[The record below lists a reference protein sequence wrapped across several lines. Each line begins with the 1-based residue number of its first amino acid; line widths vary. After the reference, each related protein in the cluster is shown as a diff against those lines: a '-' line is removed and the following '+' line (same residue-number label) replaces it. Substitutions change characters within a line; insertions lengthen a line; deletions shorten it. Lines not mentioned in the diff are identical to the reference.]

1 MKIMVKTDDLSK
13 YHGKGGETKAVDGN
27 RPRAG
32 CASTGPINAGGEC
45 RVVVLYLGTRKLRN
59 IE

>member
-1 MKIMVKTDDLSK
+1 MVKTDDLPK
-13 YHGKGGETKAVDGN
+13 YHGKGGEIKAVDGN

-32 CASTGPINAGGEC
+32 WASTGQINAGGEC
-45 RVVVLYLGTRKLRN
+45 GVAILYLGARKLRN